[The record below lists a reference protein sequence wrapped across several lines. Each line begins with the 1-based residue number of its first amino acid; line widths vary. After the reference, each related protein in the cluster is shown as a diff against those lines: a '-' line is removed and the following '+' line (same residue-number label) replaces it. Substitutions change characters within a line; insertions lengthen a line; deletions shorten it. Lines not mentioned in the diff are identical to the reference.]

1 MRISVISAA
10 VCCAVFSVNS
20 VHAASLT
27 IEQRLAILEAK
38 VNNAEREAKE
48 AKLQTQR
55 AEARAAHA
63 EQQLQQLTA
72 RTTAS
77 EHKIQETAQLAKSSP
92 LDGVEFNA
100 YARSGLLIN
109 NHGKGGR
116 GGPGVSPASSL
127 NGDAHVGRLGNEKR
141 QLSGVKSGQKNDFRR
156 WVMGTF

>member
-92 LDGVEFNA
+92 WTGLNLTPMRVLA
-100 YARSGLLIN
+100 CLLIIMA
-109 NHGKGGR
+109 KADAAA
-116 GGPGVSPASSL
+116 PA
-127 NGDAHVGRLGNEKR
+127 
-141 QLSGVKSGQKNDFRR
+141 FRPPVR
-156 WVMGTF
+156 